1 MIFKIGEKITKNNK
15 SLLIKKLLGD
25 GGQGEVYLVNDG
37 QKDLALKIYTYEPSA
52 DFVYNLKNNIYKGKP
67 SNDFLWP
74 LSFIE
79 IDDGHIGYLMEL
91 RPEKY
96 KSFIS
101 YLNGKTVFK
110 SLRVMLDWC
119 IHLVNAFKRLHER
132 GYSYQDLNDGSF
144 FLDPENGS
152 LLICDNDNV
161 SANKTNLGILGKM
174 RYMAPEIVRRDIDPL
189 TKEPFLPDTHS
200 DRFSLAIILFMT
212 LCLGNPFE
220 GECLKKYTIINEK
233 AEHEIYG
240 NKPVYVF
247 NNQDTS
253 NRPIRGYH
261 TAVLNRYPHLPS
273 YIKEAFHRTFVDGLN
288 DRENGR
294 TTELEWIRL
303 LCKYRD
309 ELLGCSCGKEYAY
322 GFSEKKAHTKCP
334 FCKKETKR
342 FCFLEIGKNRIALQP
357 GKRIYRIH
365 IDKYSCEYTEVIG
378 QVIQNKNNPAIW
390 GIRLNLDND
399 VLIKDNSGNEK
410 KINSKGVIPII
421 NSLTIKFEDRVSGQ
435 IIMKEGK

>member
-1 MIFKIGEKITKNNK
+1 MIFKKGEKIVRDNK
-15 SLLIKKLLGD
+15 SLIVKQLLGD

-37 QKDLALKIYTYEPSA
+37 QKDLALKIYKYKPSS
-52 DFVYNLKNNIYKGKP
+52 DFIYNLKNNILKGTV
-67 SNDFLWP
+67 STDFLWP

-79 IDDGHIGYLMEL
+79 INDGHIGYLMDL
-91 RPEKY
+91 RPDKY

-101 YLNGKTVFK
+101 YLNGKTQFK

-119 IHLVNAFKRLHER
+119 INLVNAFKKLHEK

-144 FLDPENGS
+144 FLDPSNGS
-152 LLICDNDNV
+152 LLICDNDNIT
-161 SANKTNLGILGKM
+161 ANKTNLGILGKM

-200 DRFSLAIILFMT
+200 DRFSLAVILFMT

-233 AEHEIYG
+233 AEQELFGTNPIYIY
-240 NKPVYVF
+240 NK
-247 NNQDTS
+247 QDTS

-261 TAVLNRYPHLPS
+261 AVVLNRFPHLPS
-273 YIKEAFHRTFVDGLN
+273 YIKEAFHKMFVDGLK

-303 LCKYRD
+303 LCRYRD
-309 ELLGCSCGKEYAY
+309 EILECSCGNSYYY
-322 GFSEKKAHTKCP
+322 GFGEKKANTKCP
-334 FCKKETKR
+334 YCKKETKR
-342 FCFLEIGKNRIALQP
+342 FCFLEVGKNKIVLQP

-365 IDKYSCEYTEVIG
+365 LDKYSCEYQEVVA
-378 QVIQNKNNPAIW
+378 QVIQNKNNPSIW
-390 GIRLNLDND
+390 GIRLNLDKN
-399 VLIKDNSGNEK
+399 VLIKDNTGVEK
-410 KINSKGVIPII
+410 EIDSKGVIPIL
-421 NSLTIKFEDRVSGQ
+421 NGLKIKFDDRVFGQ